1 VGLDLG
7 LDAPARAF
15 LDHAGSATGGGGEK
29 NALFNRP

>member
-15 LDHAGSATGGGGEK
+15 LDHAGSATGGGEK